1 METIDTRK
9 RLTAARERLDAKD
22 LPGAVQIYAEILGS
36 GEPRPDVLLTISGD
50 LGSTGHVRP
59 IVELVA
65 PLYDA
70 QRHGPAIGLNV
81 LQAYLAER
89 NTEAAQ
95 HVLDMLFSLNRPE
108 LEERLYGFSNAIVE
122 MSTENAAL
130 GPADYLQQDGP
141 PPGAPMEVA
150 GEDAP
155 AFQGTRVSLASIS
168 RPIWSYGLEPLLERI
183 LPTKPESLRR
193 IAFAQ
198 LAQVGFREVG
208 QALNRPEDE
217 VARLSRALPLWL
229 AETFYFSPL
238 YNPIAALGYLEKADG
253 VRQPMIFDTEWG
265 PENLRQIVDSAKG
278 GLDYIFTG
286 TIRQRTGDFE
296 ATLRVWEVKKFRQR
310 KQFDLRWTPAT
321 AEAELG
327 KLHAQVRQFMEWAPY
342 PAGSGVPYAPPA
354 IPTAWLDALGTC
366 LGYFLVEKNLQPIEL
381 LRPSGPAL
389 AALAERAS
397 DNVAASLAWLS
408 AVARA
413 RDLGQA
419 PDPLPS
425 PALVPDP
432 VVAAAR
438 EVLAL

>member
-1 METIDTRK
+1 METFDTRK

-22 LPGAVQIYAEILGS
+22 VAGAVAIYAEILGA

-59 IVELVA
+59 IIELVA

-81 LQAYLAER
+81 LQAYLAQR

-122 MSTENAAL
+122 MATENAAL
-130 GPADYLQQDGP
+130 GPADFLQQEFP
-141 PPGAPMEVA
+141 PPEAAAGA
-150 GEDAP
+150 GEP

-168 RPIWSYGLEPLLERI
+168 RPIWSYGLEPLHERI
-183 LPTKPESLRR
+183 LPPKGEPSRK

-198 LAQVGFREVG
+198 LAQVGFRDIARAIH
-208 QALNRPEDE
+208 QPEDE

-238 YNPIAALGYLEKADG
+238 YSPIAALGYLEKPEG
-253 VRQPMIFDTEWG
+253 GRQPMIFDTEWG

-286 TIRQRTGDFE
+286 SIRQRAGDFE
-296 ATLRVWEVKKFRQR
+296 ATFRVWEVKKFRQR
-310 KQFDLRWTPAT
+310 KQFDARWTPAT

-342 PAGSGVPYAPPA
+342 PAGSGVPYVPPTA
-354 IPTAWLDALGTC
+354 PTAWLEALGTS

-381 LRPSGPAL
+381 LRPGGPAL
-389 AALAERAS
+389 AAMAARAS
-397 DNVAASLAWLS
+397 DSVAASLAWLS
-408 AVARA
+408 TAARA

-425 PALVPDP
+425 AVLVPDP

-438 EVLAL
+438 EILAL